1 MGREVGGKNKAG
13 NREKTANSKGLLKK
27 KVWKPTTVEALQIY
41 KLNLKGITRSQE
53 RGCRKQTAHATK

>member
-13 NREKTANSKGLLKK
+13 NRERTANSKGLLKK
-27 KVWKPTTVEALQIY
+27 IWKPTTVEALQIY
-41 KLNLKGITRSQE
+41 KLNLKGITRSQG